1 MHRKRS
7 FIRKMKIAHMLSP
20 GLLIM
25 GISFTIWAS
34 FQIYSHSVPTTAP
47 ITLKKEQFETVT
59 LTTETKDVKTDEIL
73 YPIRPTDGEN
83 IGKLTIPAINQE
95 IPIFHG
101 TDEDELKKGI
111 GHFSGSVLPG
121 ENDNSVLS
129 GHRDTVFRKLGQ
141 LQIKDQL
148 IVETIAGTF
157 TYVIREIKIVDSDD
171 KTIITPTNSSVLTVT
186 TCYPFDFIGSAPDR
200 YILIADLITSE
211 QIKPGSL

>member
-7 FIRKMKIAHMLSP
+7 FVSKIKIAHMLSP
-20 GLLIM
+20 GLLIL
-25 GISFTIWAS
+25 GISFIIWAS
-34 FQIYSHSVPTTAP
+34 FQIFSHSVPTSAP
-47 ITLKKEQFETVT
+47 ITIKKEQFETVT
-59 LTTETKDVKTDEIL
+59 LTPKTKDVLTDEIL

-83 IGKLTIPAINQE
+83 IGNLTIPAINQV

-129 GHRDTVFRKLGQ
+129 GHRDTVFRELGQ

-148 IVETIAGTF
+148 IVETTAGTF
-157 TYVIREIKIVDSDD
+157 TYVIREIKIVDSND
-171 KTIITPTNSSVLTVT
+171 KTIITPTNTSVLTVT
-186 TCYPFDFIGSAPDR
+186 TCYPFDFIGNAPDR

-211 QIKPGSL
+211 QNKPVSL